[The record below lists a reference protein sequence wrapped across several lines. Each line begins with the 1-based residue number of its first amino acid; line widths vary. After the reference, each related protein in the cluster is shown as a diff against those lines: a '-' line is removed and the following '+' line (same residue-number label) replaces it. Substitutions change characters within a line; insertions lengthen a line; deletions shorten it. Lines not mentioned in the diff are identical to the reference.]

1 MRGLE
6 PTAAD
11 GAAIIRLC
19 RLLRPGGFMAFQRAE
34 LRFGA
39 VARPRALA
47 NGIKTPG
54 RQNFIRCKSGS
65 NPGGEL
71 LGGSGARRLC
81 GPCEGRARQLRM
93 PVIGYL
99 IQ

>member
-11 GAAIIRLC
+11 DAAIIRLC
-19 RLLRPGGFMAFQRAE
+19 RLLRPGGSRAFQRAK

-47 NGIKTPG
+47 NGITPG

-65 NPGGEL
+65 KPGGEL

>member
-19 RLLRPGGFMAFQRAE
+19 RLLRPGGFMAFQAPSCASE
-34 LRFGA
+34 HQGA
-39 VARPRALA
+39 KISSAPSRAL
-47 NGIKTPG
+47 K
-54 RQNFIRCKSGS
+54 
-65 NPGGEL
+65 PGGEL